1 MGAISCQPLVQ
12 SKDVNREV
20 ESDDIVT
27 AVFRFKSTVIVTGMW
42 CFSIDKISERD
53 ITRIVGSEGELT
65 YNSFGS
71 PMIIR
76 VESTL
81 NGNEEFIFNHAQPI

>member
-1 MGAISCQPLVQ
+1 MGAVSCQPLVQ
-12 SKDVNREV
+12 SKDVHREV

-27 AVFRFKSTVIVTGMW
+27 AVFRFKSAVIGAGTW

-81 NGNEEFIFNHAQPI
+81 NRSKEFVINHAQPI